1 MLPMIM
7 MVIVTSVYSIIDGY
21 FVSNFAGST
30 AFASMNLIWPVI
42 ALMSA
47 IGMMIGAGGS
57 ALVSK
62 TLGEGDDVHA
72 REIFTMLI
80 HISTCIG
87 IVCVIV
93 GQIFMR
99 PIAIALGAEGE
110 VIDLASNYGRIV
122 VIAMPAFI
130 IQNEFQSFFMTAE
143 RPQLG
148 LWMSIIGGVTNV
160 CLDAILVAVCGWGLI
175 GAAIATAISLTVG
188 GLFPIVF
195 FVSRRNN
202 THLRFVNHRYEWSSI
217 IKSCS
222 NGMSEYV
229 GNIALCIVSIG
240 YNIQLMKYIGEGGV
254 AAYGIIMYIG
264 FIMAAVFFGYNYGI
278 TQIVAFNYGAKNH
291 SELKSLLHK
300 SIVIIG
306 ISGIILTVVSEL
318 FAPLIAS
325 IFVSYDESLMQL
337 SVHAIRVH
345 MLCFLVCGFSIFT
358 SAWFTALNN
367 GMVSAAVAFS
377 RTLIFEL
384 GSVIILPAFF
394 GIDGIWMSVNV
405 SEVLALVLSAAVIYA
420 YRKRYCYA

>member
-1 MLPMIM
+1 
-7 MVIVTSVYSIIDGY
+7 
-21 FVSNFAGST
+21 
-30 AFASMNLIWPVI
+30 
-42 ALMSA
+42 
-47 IGMMIGAGGS
+47 
-57 ALVSK
+57 
-62 TLGEGDDVHA
+62 
-72 REIFTMLI
+72 
-80 HISTCIG
+80 
-87 IVCVIV
+87 
-93 GQIFMR
+93 
-99 PIAIALGAEGE
+99 
-110 VIDLASNYGRIV
+110 
-122 VIAMPAFI
+122 
-130 IQNEFQSFFMTAE
+130 
-143 RPQLG
+143 
-148 LWMSIIGGVTNV
+148 
-160 CLDAILVAVCGWGLI
+160 
-175 GAAIATAISLTVG
+175 
-188 GLFPIVF
+188 
-195 FVSRRNN
+195 
-202 THLRFVNHRYEWSSI
+202 
-217 IKSCS
+217 
-222 NGMSEYV
+222 
-229 GNIALCIVSIG
+229 
-240 YNIQLMKYIGEGGV
+240 
-254 AAYGIIMYIG
+254 
-264 FIMAAVFFGYNYGI
+264 
-278 TQIVAFNYGAKNH
+278 NH